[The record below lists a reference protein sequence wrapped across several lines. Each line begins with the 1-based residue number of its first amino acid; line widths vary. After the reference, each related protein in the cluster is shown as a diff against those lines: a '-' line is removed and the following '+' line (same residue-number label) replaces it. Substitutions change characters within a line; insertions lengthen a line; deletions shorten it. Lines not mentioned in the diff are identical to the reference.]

1 MAAAAPSGCDAA
13 VWVDEATDVRED
25 GVGPVEGG
33 TGLLLMHDRTTGHA
47 VLAQHAAWQAWA
59 GLSALPD
66 TSASHV
72 THRSLLQ
79 C

>member
-13 VWVDEATDVRED
+13 VWVDEATDVRKD

-59 GLSALPD
+59 GLSMVKLGGSGSWSMGP
-66 TSASHV
+66 
-72 THRSLLQ
+72 
-79 C
+79 